1 MFGLMTFKMK
11 LRYFLFLFDN
21 LKHATKP
28 FNQCSSLIRQAKK
41 LQIHGIKI
49 KTVAFQYLEIILKY
63 DNAHE
68 IRYIN
73 IGGNYCRYKN
83 YRHNNNTHFLTLN
96 VFDVFKRED
105 LYDIMVF

>member
-1 MFGLMTFKMK
+1 M
-11 LRYFLFLFDN
+11 
-21 LKHATKP
+21 
-28 FNQCSSLIRQAKK
+28 
-41 LQIHGIKI
+41 QIHGIKI
-49 KTVAFQYLEIILKY
+49 KTVAFEYLEIILKY

-96 VFDVFKRED
+96 VFDVLKRED
-105 LYDIMVF
+105 LYDIMVYITC